1 VAFKVRKGY
10 IIALIVIA
18 IIFTG
23 FLSLKFFFKKSLEEE
38 LNKVFNAQVKIGK
51 LDLKFFAGQIQIRDI
66 LIIGQGEFEN
76 DTLISCEKLRLD
88 LEDFDKKTNAIVFSN
103 ILLDNLTIK
112 NIISENEN
120 LCWDNILNKEIIEK
134 DSLYKDDE
142 AFQKMSVKFRQIV
155 LTDGIIENIDRKNNK
170 EQKLSDIQFKLELNS
185 DVEDLEANFNLE
197 CLYSTELQNELKC
210 RANGDF
216 VSFKDDLSANAK
228 ICLNE
233 FPLSCKFFMNTD
245 SLENS
250 KITINANTDLSNI
263 KSKTNNYKGEILF
276 DLEALVSLKNMS
288 VSNLDYC
295 LLADSLVI
303 KNKKSLDSIFINFEY
318 DVKLNNSESFANT
331 SSLKNLNICSAKENL
346 TGDFFMELS
355 DTNYCLSS
363 SLNGEFS
370 YKNFAKIL
378 ELENKNFDFNLEAKS
393 DLKYEYNLHK
403 NSKQGDFLVSSNFT
417 SFNFEMTN
425 AEIEFKN
432 NEFVL
437 NSDFYSKYSQGDF
450 VINFG
455 DFTNYIKQ
463 KPILFASQFN
473 FSKLTIPK
481 FEIGD
486 KKVSK
491 KPIPSFPSKNLKP
504 SFSSKVKLSTTCKI
518 DTLNIFDKD
527 IFNIETNFIMDSEHL
542 VFKSNKII
550 LEEGDL
556 KFNFEKLKKGE
567 DNLFITEFDLNN
579 FALNY
584 FLDEKDTSISGW
596 LTANIHN
603 TIYLDKE
610 NSAKSYGENR
620 IALQQFQQQSDIFGE
635 YGIADEKYLKISD
648 FEAKF
653 ILKNDSLNLLPFRMK
668 LNDLNAD
675 LVGDIDLKLKKLNF
689 SIMLDIPEHYY
700 TNLVKVALYAFSE
713 KSEVKLPKKP
723 KRIFRLLK
731 IQGDL
736 EKPQFVL
743 YE

>member
-1 VAFKVRKGY
+1 MVLKVRKGY

-23 FLSLKFFFKKSLEEE
+23 FYSLKFFFKKSLEEE

>member
-1 VAFKVRKGY
+1 MALKVRKGY

-23 FLSLKFFFKKSLEEE
+23 FYSLKFFFKKSLEEE

-51 LDLKFFAGQIQIRDI
+51 IDLKFFAGQIQIRDI

-88 LEDFDKKTNAIVFSN
+88 LEDFDKKTNSIVFGN

-197 CLYSTELQNELKC
+197 CLYSTEMQNELKC
-210 RANGDF
+210 RVNGDF

-245 SLENS
+245 SLANS
-250 KITINANTDLSNI
+250 KITINANADLSNI
-263 KSKTNNYKGEILF
+263 KSKTNNYKGEILL
-276 DLEALVSLKNMS
+276 DLEALACFENMS
-288 VSNLDYC
+288 VSKMDYC

-303 KNKKSLDSIFINFEY
+303 KNKNTLDSIFINFEY
-318 DVKLNNSESFANT
+318 DVKLNNSESFANS
-331 SSLKNLNICSAKENL
+331 SSLKNLNVCSAKENL

-417 SFNFEMTN
+417 SPVFEMTN

-437 NSDFYSKYSQGDF
+437 NSDFSSKYSKGDF

-463 KPILFASQFN
+463 KPILFASECN
-473 FSKLTIPK
+473 FSKLIIPK
-481 FEIGD
+481 FEID
-486 KKVSK
+486 EKKVS
-491 KPIPSFPSKNLKP
+491 SKTIP
-504 SFSSKVKLSTTCKI
+504 SFSSANFKPYISDKLKLSTTCKI
-518 DTLNIFDKD
+518 DTLNIFEKD
-527 IFNIETNFIMDSEHL
+527 IFNIETNFIMDSEHF

-550 LEEGDL
+550 LEEGYL
-556 KFNFEKLKKGE
+556 QFNFEKLKKGE

-584 FLDEKDTSISGW
+584 FLDEDTSISGW
-596 LTANIHN
+596 LTANIQN

-610 NSAKSYGENR
+610 KSAKSYGENK
-620 IALQQFQQQSDIFGE
+620 IGLKQFQQQSDIFGE

-689 SIMLDIPEHYY
+689 NILLDIPEHYY

-731 IQGDL
+731 IQGDF
-736 EKPQFVL
+736 EKPKFVI

>member
-1 VAFKVRKGY
+1 MAFKVRKGY

-542 VFKSNKII
+542 VFK
-550 LEEGDL
+550 
-556 KFNFEKLKKGE
+556 
-567 DNLFITEFDLNN
+567 
-579 FALNY
+579 
-584 FLDEKDTSISGW
+584 
-596 LTANIHN
+596 
-603 TIYLDKE
+603 
-610 NSAKSYGENR
+610 
-620 IALQQFQQQSDIFGE
+620 
-635 YGIADEKYLKISD
+635 
-648 FEAKF
+648 
-653 ILKNDSLNLLPFRMK
+653 
-668 LNDLNAD
+668 
-675 LVGDIDLKLKKLNF
+675 
-689 SIMLDIPEHYY
+689 
-700 TNLVKVALYAFSE
+700 
-713 KSEVKLPKKP
+713 
-723 KRIFRLLK
+723 
-731 IQGDL
+731 
-736 EKPQFVL
+736 
-743 YE
+743 

>member
-1 VAFKVRKGY
+1 
-10 IIALIVIA
+10 
-18 IIFTG
+18 
-23 FLSLKFFFKKSLEEE
+23 
-38 LNKVFNAQVKIGK
+38 
-51 LDLKFFAGQIQIRDI
+51 
-66 LIIGQGEFEN
+66 
-76 DTLISCEKLRLD
+76 
-88 LEDFDKKTNAIVFSN
+88 
-103 ILLDNLTIK
+103 
-112 NIISENEN
+112 
-120 LCWDNILNKEIIEK
+120 
-134 DSLYKDDE
+134 
-142 AFQKMSVKFRQIV
+142 
-155 LTDGIIENIDRKNNK
+155 
-170 EQKLSDIQFKLELNS
+170 
-185 DVEDLEANFNLE
+185 
-197 CLYSTELQNELKC
+197 
-210 RANGDF
+210 
-216 VSFKDDLSANAK
+216 
-228 ICLNE
+228 
-233 FPLSCKFFMNTD
+233 MNTD

-250 KITINANTDLSNI
+250 KITINANTDLSSIN
-263 KSKTNNYKGEILF
+263 SKTNNCKGEILF

-303 KNKKSLDSIFINFEY
+303 KNKNTLDSIFINFEY
-318 DVKLNNSESFANT
+318 DVKLNNIESFANT
-331 SSLKNLNICSAKENL
+331 SALTNLNVCSAKENL

-355 DTNYCLSS
+355 DTNYSLSS

-417 SFNFEMTN
+417 SSNFEMTN

-437 NSDFYSKYSQGDF
+437 NSDFSSKYSQGDF

-463 KPILFASQFN
+463 KPILFASEFN
-473 FSKLTIPK
+473 FSKLIIPK

-504 SFSSKVKLSTTCKI
+504 SFSSKVKLSITCKI

-527 IFNIETNFIMDSEHL
+527 IYNIETNLLIDSEQF
-542 VFKSNKII
+542 VCKSNKII

-567 DNLFITEFDLNN
+567 DNLLITEFDLNN